1 MMNKYVEGLIVAGKK
16 YEGAHI
22 CESEIN
28 QFMMDKAQTHAE
40 YEAVHG
46 QGHQGFSDRVA
57 ALQLQ
62 VGPYQYAEICAES
75 WPEQKDA
82 TPEELGYE
90 AFKCWEQSK
99 GHWSVCITKHKYVGY
114 GVAQGNNGIWYF
126 CAIVG
131 D

>member
-28 QFMMDKAQTHAE
+28 QFMMDKAQAHAE
-40 YEAVHG
+40 YEAIHG

-62 VGPYQYAEICAES
+62 VGPYKYAEICAES
-75 WPEQKDA
+75 WPEQANA
-82 TPEELGYE
+82 TPEELGHE
-90 AFKCWEQSK
+90 MFKCWEQSP
-99 GHWSVCITKHKYVGY
+99 GHWSVASVKHKYFGA
-114 GVAQGNNGIWYF
+114 GLAQGHNGIWYS
-126 CAIVG
+126 CMITG
-131 D
+131 N

>member
-82 TPEELGYE
+82 TPEELGVE
-90 AFKCWEQSK
+90 FFKCWKTSS
-99 GHWSVCITKHKYVGY
+99 GHWRVASKPHKYFGV
-114 GVAQGNNGIWYF
+114 GVAKGRNGVYYSCILV
-126 CAIVG
+126 A